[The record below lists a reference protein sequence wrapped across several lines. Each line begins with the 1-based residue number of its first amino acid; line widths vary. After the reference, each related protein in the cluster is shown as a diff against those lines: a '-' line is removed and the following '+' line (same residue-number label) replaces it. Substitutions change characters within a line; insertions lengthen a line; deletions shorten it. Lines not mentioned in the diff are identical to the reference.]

1 MRDGSGILFW
11 GGGTE
16 PQKRY
21 SGQPGPVLRKWY
33 VCREF
38 DKRDMPKLKQN
49 SFFENKLLT
58 FAKKLTI

>member
-21 SGQPGPVLRKWY
+21 SGQPGPVCRKRAVY
-33 VCREF
+33 SELA
-38 DKRDMPKLKQN
+38 KRDMPKLKQN
-49 SFFENKLLT
+49 GFLEINCLPLQKN
-58 FAKKLTI
+58 